1 MNSENSKTSQPHVLI
16 LTLCEKVDLRRGEQS
31 IALSIL
37 SMNYTWKN
45 IKNSYNSDKFSSNME

>member
-45 IKNSYNSDKFSSNME
+45 INSSYNSNKFSSNME

>member
-1 MNSENSKTSQPHVLI
+1 MNSENSKTSEPHVLI

-31 IALSIL
+31 IAISIL

-45 IKNSYNSDKFSSNME
+45 IKSSYNSNKFSSNME